1 MLTNEQR
8 AHDLTIS
15 ALSYLMSN
23 QSNTVSISLN
33 GVDTA
38 EDGSRHL
45 DIFKMY
51 VDLYNQTLDSMNRE
65 FSK

>member
-8 AHDLTIS
+8 AHDLAIS
-15 ALSYLMSN
+15 ALNYLMFN
-23 QSNTVSISLN
+23 QSNTISISLN
-33 GVDTA
+33 GVNTA
-38 EDGSRHL
+38 EDGSRQL

>member
-8 AHDLTIS
+8 AHDLAIS
-15 ALSYLMSN
+15 TLNYLLSNST
-23 QSNTVSISLN
+23 SVTLN
-33 GVDTA
+33 GVNTDS
-38 EDGSRHL
+38 DGNRHI

-51 VDLYNQTLDSMNRE
+51 VDLYSQTLDSMNRE

>member
-15 ALSYLMSN
+15 ILNYLMSS
-23 QSNTVSISLN
+23 QSTVSISLN

-38 EDGSRHL
+38 EDGSKKL

-51 VDLYNQTLDSMNRE
+51 VDLYNQTLTSMNRE